1 MFFGYSP
8 PKDGTFMGVARA
20 KPMEV
25 HLVTYIVASVETG
38 GEVYTLPGHGGS
50 GWHGPELEGPF
61 FSRSRW

>member
-1 MFFGYSP
+1 
-8 PKDGTFMGVARA
+8 MGVARA